1 MFNICR
7 NTNFFERI
15 LVRIPPFSHLY
26 CSFYRK
32 TVEEE
37 GIFAD
42 IDSDDRLLFIGGGAI
57 PYSALIL
64 AKKAKHVTVVD
75 CDSFSATLAQGL
87 IKRLGVRNITVACE
101 RGENLNL
108 QEHSIIFIPL
118 QAEPKQRILQNV
130 KSKCKLGTKI
140 LMRIPK
146 KSFSGVYTTLESI
159 KLKRYKEKKVKQLTY
174 DRVVMF
180 HPEDIVDAS

>member
-7 NTNFFERI
+7 NTNLFERMI
-15 LVRIPPFSHLY
+15 VRIPPFSLLY

-37 GIFAD
+37 AIFAN

-64 AKKAKHVTVVD
+64 AKKAKHVTVID
-75 CDSFSATLAQGL
+75 CDSISAKLASCL
-87 IKRLGVRNITVACE
+87 IQRLGISNVTVKCDQ
-101 RGENLNL
+101 GEQLNPE
-108 QEHSIIFIPL
+108 EHSVIFIPL
-118 QAEPKQRILQNV
+118 QAEPKQRILENI
-130 KSKCKLGTKI
+130 KSKCNLKTKV

-146 KSFSGVYTTLESI
+146 KSFSNVYTTLESV
-159 KLKRYKEKKVKQLTY
+159 KLKSYKEKKVKQLTY
-174 DRVVMF
+174 DKVVMF
-180 HPEDIVDAS
+180 HPEDIEYVS